1 MPAGIDK
8 SAPEPY
14 FDQLAEILRRQIEDG
29 ALTPRAKLPTQLEL
43 VELYEVSRGTASRA
57 TEILVGEGLA
67 FWSKGKG
74 LFVSGPDVIGPWR
87 KERRAARRR
96 QA

>member
-14 FDQLAEILRRQIEDG
+14 FDQLAEILRQQIEDG
-29 ALTPRAKLPTQLEL
+29 TLKPRAKLPTQLEL

-57 TEILVGEGLA
+57 TETLLSEGLV

-74 LFVSGPDVIGPWR
+74 LFVSGPDVIEPWKR
-87 KERRAARRR
+87 ERRAPRRGT
-96 QA
+96 A